1 MGQES
6 PQDLWIEKVLLLQNT
21 ICKILRRITGQDGH
35 LTLPQ
40 NRASIQLW
48 HNLMHRASRKRVT
61 GRQGALMGVEPL
73 ILWQKRRMNIEH
85 PPPPS
90 ADKLRA
96 QNSHEPCQ
104 AYHINLIGH

>member
-48 HNLMHRASRKRVT
+48 HNLMHRASRKLVT
-61 GRQGALMGVEPL
+61 GVQGALMGVEPL
-73 ILWQKRRMNIEH
+73 ILWQNRGMNIEH

-90 ADKLRA
+90 ADKLAPKIRMNPA
-96 QNSHEPCQ
+96 K
-104 AYHINLIGH
+104 HITSIS